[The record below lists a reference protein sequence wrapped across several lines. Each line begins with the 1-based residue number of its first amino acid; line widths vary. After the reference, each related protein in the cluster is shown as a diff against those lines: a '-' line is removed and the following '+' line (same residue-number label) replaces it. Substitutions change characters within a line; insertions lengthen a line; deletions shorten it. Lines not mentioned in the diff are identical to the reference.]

1 MSQFKSLSLDQRS
14 QFHNHLFTFNDG
26 MDSALGCKGTT
37 DTGGFKPGTVTEL
50 AGQAGSG
57 KTQLCLHL
65 CATVQLPAVIGKAN
79 LSNGE
84 VVFGY

>member
-1 MSQFKSLSLDQRS
+1 
-14 QFHNHLFTFNDG
+14 

-65 CATVQLPAVIGKAN
+65 CATVQLPAVIGKWLILAKGRWPLDIYSRF
-79 LSNGE
+79 LSSTDK
-84 VVFGY
+84 FYTIF